1 MRSGILSPEDFRV
14 LDEGY
19 RFLRSL
25 EVRMR
30 LSHDASIEQFDP
42 GGVDPEMVDR
52 YRKET
57 ERIRK
62 VYLKV
67 LGLPG

>member
-1 MRSGILSPEDFRV
+1 MLAGILSPEDFQG

-19 RFLRSL
+19 RFLRGL

-42 GGVDPEMVDR
+42 GGVDPALMER

-62 VYLKV
+62 IYLKV